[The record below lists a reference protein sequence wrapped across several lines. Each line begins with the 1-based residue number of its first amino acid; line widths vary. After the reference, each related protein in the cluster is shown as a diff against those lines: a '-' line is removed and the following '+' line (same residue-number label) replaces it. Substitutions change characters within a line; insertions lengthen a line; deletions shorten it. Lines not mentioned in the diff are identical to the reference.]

1 MTKKE
6 LSSLYRDPA
15 GRVELGFISPVGE
28 INEDEINSLLTGGKY
43 VNEPNITGMFTCLSG
58 LCTSG
63 PGNPGGGKGPV
74 CCQAMPW
81 YIDLFQQFK

>member
-1 MTKKE
+1 MTKRD

-43 VNEPNITGMFTCLSG
+43 VNEPNYTGMFTCNPSPG
-58 LCTSG
+58 YPG
-63 PGNPGGGKGPV
+63 PGYPGGGKGPV
-74 CCQAMPW
+74 CCQDMPW
-81 YIDLFQQFK
+81 YIDLFKQFK